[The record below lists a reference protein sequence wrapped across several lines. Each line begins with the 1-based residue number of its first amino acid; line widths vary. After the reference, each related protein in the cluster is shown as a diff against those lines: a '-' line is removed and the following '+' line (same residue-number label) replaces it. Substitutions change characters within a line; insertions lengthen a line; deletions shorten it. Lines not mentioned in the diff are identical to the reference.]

1 MNTFYMVEMHY
12 PLMEDRTLFINFY
25 AEHISM
31 LLTIDGFLSA
41 QRFECTHEARSP
53 FLAIYRIRGPEVM
66 TSKNYTSKAGR
77 GSVDPA
83 FRAKMTNWDRNLV
96 QGEIKNLDVTSSGWM
111 ILIDRLTAV
120 SLPLP
125 NSFTP
130 LKIVGLDTTI
140 TERGVRIGNP
150 GKLNFHVAPTEGWI
164 VRTLKPIHQPLY
176 SG

>member
-1 MNTFYMVEMHY
+1 MVEMHY
-12 PLMEDRTLFINFY
+12 PLMEDRTLFNNFY

-96 QGEIKNLDVTSSGWM
+96 KGEIENLDVAGGGWM
-111 ILIDRLTAV
+111 ILIDRVTEG
-120 SLPLP
+120 SLALP
-125 NSFTP
+125 DSFTP
-130 LKIVGLDTTI
+130 LNIVGLDTTI
-140 TERGVRIGNP
+140 AERGVRIGKP
-150 GKLNFHVAPTEGWI
+150 GELKIHVAPTEDWVI
-164 VRTLKPIHQPLY
+164 RTLKPIHQPRY
-176 SG
+176 SA

>member
-1 MNTFYMVEMHY
+1 MVEMHY
-12 PLMEDRTLFINFY
+12 PLMEDRTLFNNFY
-25 AEHISM
+25 AKHISM

-41 QRFECTHEARSP
+41 QRFECTHETRSP
-53 FLAIYRIRGPEVM
+53 FLAVYKIRGPKVM

-77 GSVDPA
+77 GSVDPV

-96 QGEIKNLDVTSSGWM
+96 QGEIKNFDVTGGGWM
-111 ILIDRLTAV
+111 ILIDRLTTD

-125 NSFTP
+125 DSFIP

-140 TERGVRIGNP
+140 TERGVRIGKP
-150 GKLNFHVAPTEGWI
+150 KAPKFHIVPTDGWV

-176 SG
+176 SGRL